1 MSNLK
6 IFSSALT
13 LVAVPNGSIA
23 NNPSDLILLLV
34 NDYVE
39 LQVSG
44 LDSFLLKGPATPPS
58 PSLPLPSAC
67 YGQSMPWLGFVM
79 AVGLISILKCIIYYF
94 VKVMFYH
101 DEN

>member
-39 LQVSG
+39 
-44 LDSFLLKGPATPPS
+44 
-58 PSLPLPSAC
+58 
-67 YGQSMPWLGFVM
+67 
-79 AVGLISILKCIIYYF
+79 
-94 VKVMFYH
+94 
-101 DEN
+101 